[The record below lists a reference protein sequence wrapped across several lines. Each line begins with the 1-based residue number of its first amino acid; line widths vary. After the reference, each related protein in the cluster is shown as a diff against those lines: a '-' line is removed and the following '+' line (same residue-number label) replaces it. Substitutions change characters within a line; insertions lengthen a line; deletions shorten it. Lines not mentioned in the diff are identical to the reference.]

1 MVDEVHNGC
10 KGPILDSPHVDQGV
24 GVRVSRQQVPAHMG
38 EDQSELR
45 QCHLKKM
52 LDEERIILCAAIC
65 WPSSQTRVTSE

>member
-10 KGPILDSPHVDQGV
+10 EGPMLDSPHIDEGV
-24 GVRVSRQQVPAHMG
+24 GVWVPRQQVSEHWG

-45 QCHLKKM
+45 QFHLKKM

-65 WPSSQTRVTSE
+65 CPSWQTRVTSE